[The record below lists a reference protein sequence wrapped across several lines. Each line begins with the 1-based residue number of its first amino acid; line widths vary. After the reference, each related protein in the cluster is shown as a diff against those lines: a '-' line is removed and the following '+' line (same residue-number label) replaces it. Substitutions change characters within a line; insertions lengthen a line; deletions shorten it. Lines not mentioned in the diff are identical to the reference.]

1 MRLSEIQGEY
11 APIKIF
17 EDIDPKFTNYI
28 PHIRVLTAP
37 YINDT
42 HIHFTLKSYNKPGE
56 NKYFPD
62 GGFEVYTDAGGIYN
76 FRINQV
82 IVHPLSLGI
91 RNFKFDNDKEKPI
104 REIKIEEPKGPH
116 KKRGRKALTP
126 EEIAKRENEKT
137 ERTQRSGGK
146 RGRPKKQ

>member
-28 PHIRVLTAP
+28 PHIRVLAAP

-42 HIHFTLKSYNKPGE
+42 HIHFTLKAYYKPGE

-62 GGFEVYTDAGGIYN
+62 GGFEVYTDNGGVYS

-82 IVHPLSLGI
+82 IVHPLALGL
-91 RNFKFDNDKEKPI
+91 RNFKFDNDKDKPT

-116 KKRGRKALTP
+116 KKRGRKALTS